1 MIDDKYNLTIKVG
14 NKKKELFFNMLTIKN
29 LYKLT
34 GVSIFKWIDDF
45 FKAENK
51 ENYVTQILIA
61 MFNGYIDTKL
71 LNDLIDNKEIINSIM
86 MIINAELCIE
96 KVKYKELNNEK
107 SSLEIDLKNNENFE
121 VWYNNLFYYSTIEF
135 NKSIKWFYSATPRQ
149 INSLSILFNDNRKDM
164 LLNAYYEIN
173 KVKNEA
179 YEKENT
185 VELDEY
191 TSLGEA
197 MRR

>member
-96 KVKYKELNNEK
+96 KVKYKEIENRNN
-107 SSLEIDLKNNENFE
+107 SSEIDLKSNENFE

-135 NKSIKWFYSATPRQ
+135 NKSSKWFYRATPRQ
-149 INSLSILFNDNRKDM
+149 INSLSM
-164 LLNAYYEIN
+164 LLNNNKKDILISAYCDIN
-173 KVKNEA
+173 AAKNEA
-179 YEKENT
+179 YEKKNT

-191 TSLGEA
+191 TSLGDA